1 MQLPIVLI
9 GPMCAGK
16 STVAEGLSA
25 RLGVPRCGL
34 DHARWDYYS
43 EIGYDSERAKQ
54 IAEAEGAAGLIR
66 YWKPFEAHAV
76 ERVLADHPGA
86 IIDFG
91 AGHSV
96 YEEPELLERIRLA
109 LAPVRTVI
117 LLLPS
122 PDDGESV
129 AIANERL
136 ARLYEQEGQSLQPG
150 ILEMNAFFVRHPS
163 NRLLATQTVYTKDR
177 TPEETCEE
185 IFQLLSA

>member
-9 GPMCAGK
+9 GPMSAGK
-16 STVAEGLSA
+16 STIAEALSA
-25 RLGVPRCGL
+25 QLGVPRCPL
-34 DHARWDYYS
+34 DELRWSYYD
-43 EIGYDSERAKQ
+43 EIGYDNERAKQ

-76 ERVLADHPGA
+76 ERVLADHPGE

-96 YEEPELLERIRLA
+96 YDEPELLERVQRA

-122 PDDGESV
+122 PNDDESV
-129 AIANERL
+129 EIANARL
-136 ARLYEQEGQSLQPG
+136 TTLYEQEGEPLRPG
-150 ILEMNAFFVRHPS
+150 VLEMNATFVRHPA
-163 NRLLATQTVYTKDR
+163 NRLLATHTVYTKNK

-185 IFQLLSA
+185 IIQTILS

>member
-16 STVAEGLSA
+16 STVAEGLSV

-34 DHARWDYYS
+34 DQVRWDYYN
-43 EIGYDSERAKQ
+43 EIGYDNEHAKQ
-54 IAEAEGAAGLIR
+54 IAEAEGPAGIIR

-76 ERVLADHPGA
+76 ERVLADHPGE

-96 YEEPELLERIRLA
+96 YDEQELLERVRMA

-122 PDDGESV
+122 PDDEESV

-136 ARLYEQEGQSLQPG
+136 AKLYEQEGETLQPG

-163 NRLLATQTVYTKDR
+163 NRMLATHTVYTKDK

-185 IFQLLSA
+185 IIQTILS